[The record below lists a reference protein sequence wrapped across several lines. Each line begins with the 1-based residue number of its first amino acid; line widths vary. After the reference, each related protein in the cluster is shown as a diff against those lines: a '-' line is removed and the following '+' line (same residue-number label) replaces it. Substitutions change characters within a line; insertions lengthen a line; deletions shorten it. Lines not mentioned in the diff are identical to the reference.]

1 MPGVT
6 GVLTSDPHQVE
17 NLQKMLRAM
26 TFEPAYV
33 TGTFHNASL
42 GVGVGWAQHK
52 GSHADCLPVWNET
65 REICLLLAGET
76 YPDAGEIAELAR
88 RGHQFVA
95 RNASYIV
102 HLYEEHGD
110 AFIERL
116 NGWFSG
122 LLIDTRR
129 SRCVLFNDRYGMGRL
144 YVRES
149 AGGVSF
155 ASHVGSILAAHAE
168 CRQFDPI
175 GLSEVYAMGCT
186 LQDRSLFRGV
196 HLLAPASVWVFGP
209 GGRLES
215 RQRYFDFE
223 QWESQEPLS
232 DESFYEELRSVFP
245 GVLAAYLADPERLG
259 MSLTGGLDG
268 RMIMAWSRAP
278 ADTLPTY
285 SFSSHYRDPQDV
297 QLAARIAQVC
307 GQSHQ
312 VIPVGDEMLS
322 QFHDLAA
329 RCVAYSGGAMDVTGA
344 VELYANRL
352 ARQIRPIRLTGNY
365 GSEVVRSAVAFKPR
379 SIAGGLLVPQLQ
391 AGVGAASQTYR
402 AERQGLSD
410 LRFIVG
416 KQVPWHHHARWSV
429 EASQLTVRSPYLD
442 NRLVKLMFRA
452 SASAASSRF
461 PSMRLI
467 RDGNADLA
475 QIPTDRGLRYPE
487 HTLLDR
493 AWHAWLQF
501 TFKAEYAYDYGMPQS
516 VCRIDGRLAAL
527 KLERL
532 FLGRHKF
539 YHFRIWYRRQLAD
552 YLRDVLLR
560 PDAAVHDYYA
570 PGAVRRMVE
579 DHIAGRANHTLDL
592 HRALTVELTHRQL
605 LSASE
610 VDGSAGAAAAQSA
623 SSKPVAAATA

>member
-1 MPGVT
+1 M
-6 GVLTSDPHQVE
+6 LTFHPHQVQD
-17 NLQKMLRAM
+17 LQKMLRAM
-26 TFEPAYV
+26 TFEPDCV
-33 TGTFHNASL
+33 KGTFHDASL
-42 GVGVGWAQHK
+42 GVGVGWALHK

-65 REICLLLAGET
+65 REICLLLTGET
-76 YPDAGEIAELAR
+76 YPDAGEIAKLAH
-88 RGHQFVA
+88 RGHQFGT
-95 RNASYIV
+95 RDASYIV
-102 HLYEEHGD
+102 HFYEEYGD
-110 AFIERL
+110 AFVEHL

-122 LLIDTRR
+122 LLVDTRR

-144 YVRES
+144 YLRES
-149 AGGVSF
+149 EDGVSF
-155 ASHVGSILAAHAE
+155 ASHVGSILAVHAE
-168 CRQFDPI
+168 SRQFDPVA
-175 GLSEVYAMGCT
+175 LSEVYAMGCT
-186 LQDRSLFRGV
+186 LQNRSLFRGV
-196 HLLAPASVWVFGP
+196 RLLPPASAWVFGP

-215 RQRYFDFE
+215 RRRYFDFDE
-223 QWESQEPLS
+223 WEAQEPLS
-232 DESFYEELRSVFP
+232 DDRFYEELRSVFP
-245 GVLAAYLADPERLG
+245 GVLSEYLAEPERLG

-278 ADTLPTY
+278 AGTLPTY
-285 SFSSHYRDPQDV
+285 SFSSQYRDPQDV
-297 QLAARIAQVC
+297 QLAARIAQAC

-365 GSEVVRSAVAFKPR
+365 GSEVIRSAVAFKPR
-379 SIAGGLLVPQLQ
+379 SIPGGLLAPELH
-391 AGVGAASQTYR
+391 AGVAAASQTYR

-452 SASAASSRF
+452 SASAASSRV

-467 RDGNADLA
+467 RDGNADLT

-493 AWHAWLQF
+493 ARHAWLQF
-501 TFKAEYAYDYGMPQS
+501 TFKAEYAYDYGMPPS
-516 VCRIDGRLAAL
+516 VCRIDGALSAL

-552 YLRDVLLR
+552 YLRDTLIR
-560 PDAAVHDYYA
+560 PGAAVHDHYA

-610 VDGSAGAAAAQSA
+610 VDSSAGAVAEQSAASEPIAAA
-623 SSKPVAAATA
+623 AA